1 MIEFWNARVLENLN
15 SSPQNNFKLCLRI
28 VDKVFYFYD
37 MVLLT
42 FNIIAPE
49 IPVSYQKIVTEEELL
64 KITTDGTQKIL
75 EILEKYQVH
84 TTFFVEISLV
94 EKLPELLKSIAK
106 KGHELGLLNK
116 YSYQKEIETAKG
128 FLEELTGKTI
138 RGMRQFPEKRL
149 SSEKLKAMQFIYRS
163 PMDFSNIFF
172 FKNTLERKIAYEEHE
187 IMVIPESVS
196 PYSRLPY
203 NDFTFQMI
211 PMKFYQNMVTE
222 TLEKEEY
229 VMIYLNSWQFVELN
243 DKKFGLS
250 FYRKYNLGVQ
260 MEEKLDRFL
269 KFVEENDL
277 AITRMKDF
285 FF

>member
-1 MIEFWNARVLENLN
+1 MIEFWNGRVLENLN

-28 VDKVFYFYD
+28 VDKVFYFYV

-106 KGHELGLLNK
+106 KDHELGLLNK
-116 YSYQKEIETAKG
+116 YSYQKEIETAKD

-172 FKNTLERKIAYEEHE
+172 FKNALERKIAYEEHE

-222 TLEKEEY
+222 TLQKEEY

>member
-1 MIEFWNARVLENLN
+1 
-15 SSPQNNFKLCLRI
+15 
-28 VDKVFYFYD
+28 

-49 IPVSYQKIVTEEELL
+49 IPLSYQKIVTEEELL

-84 TTFFVEISLV
+84 TTFFVEISLE
-94 EKLPELLKSIAK
+94 EKLPELLKTIAK

-116 YSYQKEIETAKG
+116 YSYQKEIETAKD

-222 TLEKEEY
+222 TLQKEEF

>member
-1 MIEFWNARVLENLN
+1 
-15 SSPQNNFKLCLRI
+15 
-28 VDKVFYFYD
+28 

-94 EKLPELLKSIAK
+94 EKLPELLKTIAK

-116 YSYQKEIETAKG
+116 YSYQKEIETAKD

-172 FKNTLERKIAYEEHE
+172 FKNALERKIAYEENE

-222 TLEKEEY
+222 TLQKEEY

>member
-1 MIEFWNARVLENLN
+1 
-15 SSPQNNFKLCLRI
+15 
-28 VDKVFYFYD
+28 

-64 KITTDGTQKIL
+64 KITTDGTHKIL

-94 EKLPELLKSIAK
+94 EKLPELLKSIVK

-116 YSYQKEIETAKG
+116 YSYQKEVETAKD

-222 TLEKEEY
+222 TLQKEEY

>member
-1 MIEFWNARVLENLN
+1 
-15 SSPQNNFKLCLRI
+15 
-28 VDKVFYFYD
+28 

-94 EKLPELLKSIAK
+94 EKLPELLKSITK

-128 FLEELTGKTI
+128 FLEELTGKNI

-172 FKNTLERKIAYEEHE
+172 FKNALERKIAYEEHE

-222 TLEKEEY
+222 TLQKEEY

-269 KFVEENDL
+269 KFVEQNDL

>member
-1 MIEFWNARVLENLN
+1 
-15 SSPQNNFKLCLRI
+15 
-28 VDKVFYFYD
+28 
-37 MVLLT
+37 
-42 FNIIAPE
+42 
-49 IPVSYQKIVTEEELL
+49 
-64 KITTDGTQKIL
+64 
-75 EILEKYQVH
+75 
-84 TTFFVEISLV
+84 
-94 EKLPELLKSIAK
+94 
-106 KGHELGLLNK
+106 
-116 YSYQKEIETAKG
+116 
-128 FLEELTGKTI
+128 
-138 RGMRQFPEKRL
+138 
-149 SSEKLKAMQFIYRS
+149 
-163 PMDFSNIFF
+163 MDFSNIFF
-172 FKNTLERKIAYEEHE
+172 FKNALERKIAYEEHE

-203 NDFTFQMI
+203 
-211 PMKFYQNMVTE
+211 E

-277 AITRMKDF
+277 AITIMKDF

>member
-1 MIEFWNARVLENLN
+1 MIEFWNGRVLENLN

-28 VDKVFYFYD
+28 VDKVFYFYV

-64 KITTDGTQKIL
+64 KITTEGTQKIL
-75 EILEKYQVH
+75 ETLEKYQVH

-94 EKLPELLKSIAK
+94 EKLPELLKTIAK

-116 YSYQKEIETAKG
+116 YSYQKEIETAKD

-172 FKNTLERKIAYEEHE
+172 FKNALERKIAYEEHE

-222 TLEKEEY
+222 TLQKEEY